1 MKIKKDKESKL
12 RNSKI
17 GLQLLDGES
26 SDSSVEKKPKKT
38 SRNNI
43 SFSTPSSIP
52 AQLLSKITEDRGN
65 QGKQIDK
72 NFYKRVLIE
81 MK

>member
-12 RNSKI
+12 RNSEI

-26 SDSSVEKKPKKT
+26 SVSSVEKKPKNT

-43 SFSTPSSIP
+43 SFSTPSSLP
-52 AQLLSKITEDRGN
+52 AQLLSKSLKTGN
-65 QGKQIDK
+65 QGKQIGRK
-72 NFYKRVLIE
+72 FYKRVLIE